1 MKKYRIGFIICGV
14 VMAVLL
20 VVIALM
26 SVQLWQVHRQQRY
39 YEKKCTAFAVHNQNA
54 SEGQIV
60 FIGDSITDLCKLD
73 DYYGDLPLAV
83 YNRGIGGDTTSG
95 LLARLDVSLL
105 QIKPAQ
111 VVVMIGT
118 NDINGGADLQSILAN
133 YEQILT
139 SITASLPDT
148 EVFVMS
154 VIPQNHD
161 IEKNSAIDVEKT
173 VPKIMAL
180 NVALAQLTHD
190 YDTVTYV
197 DVFSSLEDNAHFLKS
212 EYSDDGLHLN
222 ENGFAV
228 WANVLIPYLKGQL

>member
-1 MKKYRIGFIICGV
+1 MQTV
-14 VMAVLL
+14 
-20 VVIALM
+20 
-26 SVQLWQVHRQQRY
+26 
-39 YEKKCTAFAVHNQNA
+39 
-54 SEGQIV
+54 
-60 FIGDSITDLCKLD
+60 
-73 DYYGDLPLAV
+73 
-83 YNRGIGGDTTSG
+83 
-95 LLARLDVSLL
+95 
-105 QIKPAQ
+105 
-111 VVVMIGT
+111 
-118 NDINGGADLQSILAN
+118 LAN

-139 SITASLPDT
+139 SITVSLPDT

-190 YDTVTYV
+190 YDAVTYV